1 MHCLM
6 NIPSSD
12 DDDDHHLDD
21 HHIYDDG
28 DNDDDDDDDGVCQY
42 IQRVCVFSPQ
52 EAASDSLWVHTRT
65 LQYHHQY
72 RHYYH

>member
-6 NIPSSD
+6 NIPSYD
-12 DDDDHHLDD
+12 DDDDHHLDN

-28 DNDDDDDDDGVCQY
+28 DNDDDDDGVCQY

-52 EAASDSLWVHTRT
+52 EAASDSLWVHTVIIIIT
-65 LQYHHQY
+65 IIIEE
-72 RHYYH
+72 

>member
-1 MHCLM
+1 MMMLV
-6 NIPSSD
+6 
-12 DDDDHHLDD
+12 
-21 HHIYDDG
+21 YDDG

-52 EAASDSLWVHTRT
+52 EAASDSLWVHTKA

-72 RHYYH
+72 RHYYD

>member
-6 NIPSSD
+6 NIPSYD
-12 DDDDHHLDD
+12 DDDDHHLDN

-28 DNDDDDDDDGVCQY
+28 DNDDDDDDGVCQY

-72 RHYYH
+72 HHYYD